1 MPTYSL
7 LLKYTQALD
16 NHEHTQVSNNYKEE
30 NGVRASE
37 GEIPCSLSIK
47 PPFLCLSSVL
57 FEILSNIQTE
67 LPNSKSTFFHFFS
80 WFPCFVSLLFTQ
92 LLIVLGYTL
101 PLFFFL
107 PIYVRLHLCH
117 CLVITSQIKEYLKM
131 TAIKLSF
138 RFFSCFHISVSFH
151 SRRQGDF
158 SLLLLSGLVMSEVFL
173 LAFKSCARSFPPV
186 EIELYH
192 YAGSRSIVILWNETV
207 KTLSF

>member
-1 MPTYSL
+1 MRCVRRDDSWETNQHPWHTLSDTMSRRATTDRQYMPTYSL

-67 LPNSKSTFFHFFS
+67 LHNSKSTFFPFLFLVRMLC
-80 WFPCFVSLLFTQ
+80 FPPFHSAPDTFGLHPSF
-92 LLIVLGYTL
+92 I
-101 PLFFFL
+101 FFL

-131 TAIKLSF
+131 TAIKLIWHF
-138 RFFSCFHISVSFH
+138 ISS
-151 SRRQGDF
+151 
-158 SLLLLSGLVMSEVFL
+158 
-173 LAFKSCARSFPPV
+173 LAFTFLSLSIQEDSMIFLTSCYQVR
-186 EIELYH
+186 
-192 YAGSRSIVILWNETV
+192 
-207 KTLSF
+207 